1 MATVTAPLC
10 VSTPPASYARMVM
23 VRSEP
28 AGSVMMPSA
37 TRSVTEILKTILAAM
52 SGAVTSTTTV
62 ATVVPER
69 SALTSRV
76 VSAGRDRDP
85 VGSLGKQEPSANRDA
100 IAAATRTGTVPGTRK
115 PPLRRNTNRRGPS
128 NSSESGRY
136 RRVARPHRR
145 HQSGSVHDSDTG
157 VVGGPTDGPARRI
170 PIPVRDRGRQL
181 HGCLVRERVERRC
194 HCDRKGSQRHGDR
207 QIPREG
213 RQRQRDRGIG

>member
-37 TRSVTEILKTILAAM
+37 TRSVTEILKTSLAAM

-100 IAAATRTGTVPGTRK
+100 IAAATRTGTLPGTGSPCYGVTLTVAVPATPRK
-115 PPLRRNTNRRGPS
+115 
-128 NSSESGRY
+128 
-136 RRVARPHRR
+136 VA
-145 HQSGSVHDSDTG
+145 DI
-157 VVGGPTDGPARRI
+157 VVLPD
-170 PIPVRDRGRQL
+170 PIAVT
-181 HGCLVRERVERRC
+181 
-194 HCDRKGSQRHGDR
+194 
-207 QIPREG
+207 
-213 RQRQRDRGIG
+213 